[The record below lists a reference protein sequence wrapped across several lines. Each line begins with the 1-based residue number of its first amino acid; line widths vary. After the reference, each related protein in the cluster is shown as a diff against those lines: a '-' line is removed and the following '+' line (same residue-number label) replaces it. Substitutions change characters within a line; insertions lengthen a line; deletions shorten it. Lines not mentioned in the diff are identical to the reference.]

1 MKYKNFEIRPVP
13 ESKEE
18 NKFELVNWYK
28 EASCYVLAF
37 IEYNP
42 KTDYWNINSVGM
54 RLIEDWEEGL
64 DRYILSWIKLMVVC
78 MGDKTD
84 EI

>member
-13 ESKEE
+13 ESQDK

-28 EASCYVLAF
+28 ETNCYVLAF

-42 KTDYWNINSVGM
+42 KTDCWKINSVGM
-54 RLIEDWEEGL
+54 RLIEDWEDGL
-64 DRYILSWIKLMVVC
+64 DKYILSWIKLMAVC
-78 MGDKTD
+78 MEDNKD
-84 EI
+84 D

>member
-13 ESKEE
+13 ESQDK
-18 NKFELVNWYK
+18 NRFELVNWYK

-42 KTDYWNINSVGM
+42 KTDCWKINSVGM
-54 RLIEDWEEGL
+54 RLIKDWEDGL
-64 DRYILSWIKLMVVC
+64 DKYILSWIELMGVC
-78 MGDKTD
+78 MEDNKD
-84 EI
+84 D

>member
-28 EASCYVLAF
+28 EANCYVLAF

-42 KTDYWNINSVGM
+42 KTDCWNINSVGM
-54 RLIEDWEEGL
+54 RLIENWEDGL
-64 DRYILSWIKLMVVC
+64 DKYILSWMKLMAVC
-78 MGDKTD
+78 MENNKDD
-84 EI
+84 

>member
-13 ESKEE
+13 ESQDK
-18 NKFELVNWYK
+18 NRFELVHWYK
-28 EASCYVLAF
+28 EANCYVLAF

-42 KTDYWNINSVGM
+42 KTDCWNINCVVM
-54 RLIEDWEEGL
+54 RLIEDWEDGL
-64 DRYILSWIKLMVVC
+64 DKYILSWIKLMAVC
-78 MGDKTD
+78 MGYKTN

>member
-13 ESKEE
+13 ESQDK
-18 NKFELVNWYK
+18 NRFELVNWYK
-28 EASCYVLAF
+28 EAGCYVLAF

-42 KTDYWNINSVGM
+42 KTEYWNINSVGM
-54 RLIEDWEEGL
+54 RLIEDWEDGL
-64 DRYILSWIKLMVVC
+64 DKYILSWIKLMVVC
-78 MGDKTD
+78 MGDKTN

>member
-13 ESKEE
+13 ESKDE

-28 EASCYVLAF
+28 ETSCYVIAF
-37 IEYNP
+37 IEYDS
-42 KTDYWNINSVGM
+42 KSGYWQINSVGM
-54 RLIEDWEEGL
+54 RLIEDWGDRL
-64 DRYILSWIKLMVVC
+64 DEYILSWVKLMEVC
-78 MGDKTD
+78 KGDKTN

>member
-28 EASCYVLAF
+28 EANCYVLAF

-64 DRYILSWIKLMVVC
+64 DKYILSWIKLMVVC
-78 MGDKTD
+78 MGDKTN